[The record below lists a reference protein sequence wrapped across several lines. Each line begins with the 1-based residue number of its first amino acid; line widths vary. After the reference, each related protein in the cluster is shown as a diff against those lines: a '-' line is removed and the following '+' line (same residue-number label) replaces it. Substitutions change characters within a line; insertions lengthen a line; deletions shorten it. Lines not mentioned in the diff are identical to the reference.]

1 MANIGLWLK
10 QDYIKAV
17 NILAPT
23 EDKKY
28 VNIMNNS
35 ITEFDLAKAIVIE
48 EVKVP
53 EKKAAEP
60 KKSEESNTQ
69 SSLLKALSAGNAYS
83 TNTISKGISQV
94 KSMKEAKV
102 EVGFDTTLVAEVE
115 YPSISTGSY
124 LSLTLLK
131 RMVKTP

>member
-1 MANIGLWLK
+1 MMDPDNKKQVINALVTQRFIWRGEKFNDPYLANIGLWLK

-48 EVKVP
+48 EVKQ
-53 EKKAAEP
+53 EKKVVVP
-60 KKSEESNTQ
+60 KKAEVSNTQ
-69 SSLLKALSAGNAYS
+69 SDLLKALSAGNSYS
-83 TNTISKGISQV
+83 TNTISKGVS
-94 KSMKEAKV
+94 
-102 EVGFDTTLVAEVE
+102 
-115 YPSISTGSY
+115 
-124 LSLTLLK
+124 
-131 RMVKTP
+131 